1 MTQGGDDFIPFLRN
15 VYFFK
20 DLDEDVLDRI
30 SRLCH
35 AEDRQAG
42 EVLFEEGD
50 PADKFYMIMDG
61 AVEVW
66 KESLQ
71 GTKDLL
77 AVHGK
82 GHLFGE
88 MALIDELPRSA
99 AVVVKDDVR
108 LITVNRDDFQR
119 IIRENSGVALSILR
133 SVSSMVRKSN
143 DTYVDQL
150 QKRNIELERTNREL
164 RETQK
169 ELLRS
174 ERLSTLGKFSSMILH
189 DIRNPISVLKG
200 YAQMIT
206 MKPEAEKTES
216 YAEKIVNEAERLNRL
231 AGELLDYSRGEIR
244 LNLSVVKVEDL
255 LEEVAGLIGDNCRM
269 RGIEISVEAA
279 GDASLLLDRERMV
292 RSLLNISDNARK
304 AMRRGG
310 RLSLR
315 GFRREEQDQLIIE
328 VGDTGVG
335 MSREVQDQIFEP
347 FFSSSERGG
356 TGLGMVI
363 VKSVVEAH
371 EGRLEIES
379 EPGEGTLVRIVMP
392 FRG

>member
-1 MTQGGDDFIPFLRN
+1 MEQGQDSFIPFLRN

-20 DLDEDVLDRI
+20 ELDEGVLERI
-30 SRLCH
+30 SGLCH
-35 AEDRQAG
+35 AEDQRAG
-42 EVLFEEGD
+42 DVLFEEGD
-50 PADKFYMIMDG
+50 PADKFYMIMEG

-66 KESLQ
+66 KESLR

-99 AVVVKDDVR
+99 AVVVKEDVR
-108 LITVNRDDFQR
+108 LITINRDDFQH
-119 IIRENSGVALSILR
+119 IIRENAGVALSILR

-169 ELLRS
+169 ELVRS

-189 DIRNPISVLKG
+189 DIRNPLSVLKG

-206 MKPEAEKTES
+206 MRPEDGKAGT
-216 YAEKIVNEAERLNRL
+216 YAEKIVGEAERMNRL

-244 LNLSVVKVEDL
+244 LNLSIVSVQELFD
-255 LEEVAGLIGDNCRM
+255 EVAGLISEACRM
-269 RGIEISVEAA
+269 RGIELAAEAEE
-279 GDASLLLDRERMV
+279 GVSLLLDRERMI
-292 RSLLNISDNARK
+292 RSLINITDNARK
-304 AMRRGG
+304 AMGRGG

-315 GFRREEQDQLIIE
+315 GDRKGDQLVLE
-328 VGDTGVG
+328 VGDTGIG
-335 MSREVQDQIFEP
+335 MSRAVQDQIFEP
-347 FFSSSERGG
+347 FFSNSDRGG

-379 EPGEGTLVRIVMP
+379 SPGEGTLVRIVLP